1 MNGLWHLAAFWLSFT
16 GAVKRQR
23 RMGCCEGKLPN
34 PDDFLAAQ
42 SPRPV
47 GPFLECA
54 WVETLART
62 CPAQQLMVF
71 LCFPHAKTYQ
81 CGKTIINHSL
91 RNGLYHLSMVIWG
104 MVYYCFHIKAHLQ
117 PTFGMVVSVV
127 SISRLTEACHPADAV
142 SRTG

>member
-1 MNGLWHLAAFWLSFT
+1 VYFSAFWLSFT

-54 WVETLART
+54 WVETLVSWPGLSTQPGKPSAT
-62 CPAQQLMVF
+62 HG
-71 LCFPHAKTYQ
+71 FPQIKLIKFNQ
-81 CGKTIINHSL
+81 
-91 RNGLYHLSMVIWG
+91 HLEW
-104 MVYYCFHIKAHLQ
+104 
-117 PTFGMVVSVV
+117 
-127 SISRLTEACHPADAV
+127 
-142 SRTG
+142 